1 MFPVKPGNDRA
12 VTPLTNI
19 TAWLVFATAQPADAA
34 QTTHAIPFA
43 SLPHCERR
51 IDAELHRLTAA
62 SRRIDAERRVITI
75 KPFCT
80 TLAPAF
86 WTELPR

>member
-1 MFPVKPGNDRA
+1 MLA
-12 VTPLTNI
+12 TATTI
-19 TAWLVFATAQPADAA
+19 AWLVFATAHPADAA
-34 QTTHAIPFA
+34 QTVHAIPFA
-43 SLPHCERR
+43 SMPHCERR
-51 IDAELHRLTAA
+51 LDAELQRLTEA
-62 SRRIDAERRVITI
+62 SQASGGERRVITV